1 MDRAADQGCAEHA
14 RHLPSCGPRS
24 IAAPKVSFSLTS
36 ISIGA
41 PAETLSGAGRIGP
54 RLTFGGDLADE
65 RQVMPKTRWDG
76 ARLSVWALL
85 AATGACALAYA
96 GFIAAGEPEALNAA
110 AAVWIYHATLSMA
123 SLACFVRAILV
134 RDQRPA
140 WIAFGMG
147 LLCWMAGDLYWTLA
161 YSDAKS
167 TPYPSLADAGYLAA
181 LPCFY
186 VGIALLIKRRIGH
199 FTLASWLDGAIG
211 GLAAA
216 ALGSALLAPALVG
229 LTNGNAAAVLT
240 NVAYPLGDILLIGFI
255 LGALVVSGF
264 RGAGAFLAIAAG
276 LITWT
281 LADGVYLYQEA
292 TSTYRGGW
300 LDELWLV
307 GALLIAAGAALTF
320 THRPRARRVYSSP
333 LVFPS
338 LFGTIAIGVLAWD
351 HFSPQHV
358 VSVWLSVA
366 TLAVVII
373 RMGISFRENNAL
385 MAALD
390 DDASTDSL
398 TRLGNRRKLV
408 DDLER
413 ALQLGRDARGS
424 HVFAL
429 YDLDGFKLYN
439 DTFGHPAGDSLLR
452 RLGAKLAADVE
463 PGGRAYR
470 LGGDEFCI
478 LVPAFGGAVDR
489 IVESGR
495 SALTEQGEGF
505 RVSASAGA
513 VLISAEAAIAS
524 EVLRLADRRM
534 YAEKAERSG
543 RVDRQAHELLITIL
557 RDREPELT
565 DHHEGVSRLAVA
577 VGRELRFDAEEIDVL
592 RRAAGFHDIGKIAI
606 PEEILRKPAPLD
618 EIEWELMRT
627 HTLVGERIIGTFPSM
642 RPVARLVRSSHER
655 WDGQGYPDRLAGKEI
670 PLGARVISVCDAF
683 DAMCSDRPYSPRRDE
698 RSALAEI
705 RGGAGSQFDPHVV
718 EAFLRI
724 VDRVERTEA
733 RRPDRAPIA
742 ASG

>member
-1 MDRAADQGCAEHA
+1 MGRAADQGRAEHA
-14 RHLPSCGPRS
+14 RHPLPQFRRS
-24 IAAPKVSFSLTS
+24 IATPRISPSLTS

-41 PAETLSGAGRIGP
+41 DAEEPERPGRIGP
-54 RLTFGGDLADE
+54 GLKSCGDPADE
-65 RQVMPKTRWDG
+65 GQVTPKSGWDG

-85 AATGACALAYA
+85 AATGVGALAYA
-96 GFIAAGEPEALNAA
+96 GFIAAGKPDGLDELAS
-110 AAVWIYHATLSMA
+110 VWIYHATLLLG
-123 SLACFVRAILV
+123 SLACFARATLV
-134 RDQRPA
+134 RDQRLA
-140 WIAFGMG
+140 WIAFGLG

-161 YSDAKS
+161 YSSAKS
-167 TPYPSLADAGYLAA
+167 TPYPSPADAGYLAA

-229 LTNGNAAAVLT
+229 LTNGNAAAVLA

-292 TSTYRGGW
+292 TATYSGGW

-320 THRPRARRVYSSP
+320 THRPRPRRVYSSS

-338 LFGTIAIGVLAWD
+338 LFGTVAIGVLVWD

-358 VSVWLSVA
+358 VSVWLAVA
-366 TLAVVII
+366 TLAAVII
-373 RMGISFRENNAL
+373 RMGISFRENTTL
-385 MAALD
+385 MAALEA
-390 DDASTDSL
+390 DASTDSL

-408 DDLER
+408 EDLER
-413 ALQLGRDARGS
+413 ALELGRDAQGS
-424 HVFAL
+424 HAFAL

-452 RLGAKLAADVE
+452 RLGAKLAAAVE

-478 LVPAFGGAVDR
+478 LVPACGGSVGR
-489 IVESGR
+489 IVETGR

-557 RDREPELT
+557 HDREPELT
-565 DHHEGVSRLAVA
+565 HHHEGVARLAVA
-577 VGRELRFDAEEIDVL
+577 VGRELRFDAEEIDVV
-592 RRAAGFHDIGKIAI
+592 RRAAEFHDIGKIAI
-606 PEEILRKPAPLD
+606 PEGILRKPAPLD

-655 WDGQGYPDRLAGKEI
+655 WDGRGYPDRLAAEEI

-705 RGGAGSQFDPHVV
+705 RRGAGTQFDPDVV

-724 VDRVERTEA
+724 VDRVERVEP
-733 RRPDRAPIA
+733 RRPAPAPIHA
-742 ASG
+742 G